1 MLTKNEIK
9 KAFLKSKSRIEEIR
23 YSEFPDEEKNMCYY
37 KAIVL
42 THFKRFSEQIDA
54 VKKAKEE
61 DILYISEEVKKLIP
75 VFIKSG
81 W

>member
-9 KAFLKSKSRIEEIR
+9 KAFLKSKNRIKDIIYTEYPE
-23 YSEFPDEEKNMCYY
+23 EEKNKDYY

-42 THFKRFSEQIDA
+42 VHFTRFSEQIDA

-61 DILYISEEVKKLIP
+61 DIVYISEEVKKLIP
-75 VFIKSG
+75 IFIKSG

>member
-1 MLTKNEIK
+1 MLTKKEIK
-9 KAFLKSKSRIEEIR
+9 KAFLKSKSRIEDIR
-23 YSEFPDEEKNMCYY
+23 YSEYPEEEKNKDYY
-37 KAIVL
+37 KVIVL
-42 THFKRFSEQIDA
+42 AHFTRFSEQIDA

-75 VFIKSG
+75 FFIKSE